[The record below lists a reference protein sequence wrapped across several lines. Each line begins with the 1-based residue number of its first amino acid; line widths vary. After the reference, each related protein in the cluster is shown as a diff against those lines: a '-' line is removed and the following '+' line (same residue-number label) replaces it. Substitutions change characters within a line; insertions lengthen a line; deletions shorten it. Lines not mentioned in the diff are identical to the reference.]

1 MPFDI
6 IRYDITDENSKLGVL
21 LQFNQT
27 KVFVSSVTNVEKSI
41 SNFKTLL
48 LTKLGERIMQPDF
61 GTALYEIIFEP
72 NTEDIG
78 NFIVESIQSA
88 VTKWLP
94 DINII
99 SIETI
104 TNEQDTTLG
113 NQLKIKITFNVNVEQ
128 INRTISVFVNENGNF
143 SVSDAELAV

>member
-6 IRYDITDENSKLGVL
+6 IQYDNRDENSKLGISL
-21 LQFNQT
+21 EFNKT
-27 KVFVSSVTNVEKSI
+27 KVVSSTITTQKLSITNL
-41 SNFKTLL
+41 KTLL

-72 NTEDIG
+72 NTEEIS
-78 NFIVESIQSA
+78 NFISDSIQTA

-99 SIETI
+99 SIDVS
-104 TNEQDTTLG
+104 TNETDSTLN
-113 NQLKIKITFNVNVEQ
+113 NQINIKITFNVNTEQ

-143 SVSDAELAV
+143 SVSNAEVAV

>member
-61 GTALYEIIFEP
+61 GTTLYEAIFEP
-72 NTEDIG
+72 NDDNIKD
-78 NFIVESIQSA
+78 FIVESIQTA
-88 VTKWLP
+88 VAKWLP
-94 DINII
+94 QVNIA
-99 SIETI
+99 SIEVL
-104 TNEQDTTLG
+104 TNETDPTLN
-113 NQLKIKITFNVNVEQ
+113 NQIKIKITFNVNVEQ
-128 INRTISVFVNENGNF
+128 INRTISVFVNESGNF
-143 SVSDAELAV
+143 SVSNAELAV